1 VRLSAQP
8 DAAWPDATRPDVVRA
23 DEWHEVLGSAF
34 AQLAPE
40 RLDDREPGGRLAGA
54 QLGPLAAY
62 QVAGTPQIVRRSTT
76 AIHRAAADPLKIC
89 VQLAGRATVHQD
101 GREIVLEPGQL
112 AIYDTGRPYRLRLEH
127 QWSCAVMAFPRAALD
142 LRAPIIAAAMTHAYP
157 LADGPGAVLAS
168 FVTAAVQQRAALYGT
183 AACHLGEAGLHLVA
197 GTLSAAAPPGSVAPG
212 DPATAALRLRILD
225 YVRGH
230 LADPALSHA
239 SVAAAHHMSART
251 LHRMFEHEAS
261 TVTDYIRS
269 RRLAAVLRDLTDP
282 ALANRGI
289 AAIAAR
295 WCFTDQAH
303 FTRSFRARYGISPSA
318 ARRELTAQPAR
329 PLAAERD

>member
-1 VRLSAQP
+1 M
-8 DAAWPDATRPDVVRA
+8 DAVRA
-23 DEWHEVLGSAF
+23 DEWHELLGSAF
-34 AQLAPE
+34 AHLEPE
-40 RLDDREPGGRLAGA
+40 RLDDHEPGGWLAGA
-54 QLGPLAAY
+54 QLGPLATY
-62 QVAGTPQIVRRSTT
+62 QVAGTPQVVRRSVT
-76 AIHRAAADPLKIC
+76 AIRRSAADPLKIC

-112 AIYDTGRPYRLRLEH
+112 AIYDTGRPYRLRLEQ
-127 QWSCAVMAFPRAALD
+127 QWSCAVMAFPRDALD
-142 LRAPIIAAAMTHAYP
+142 LRAPVISAAMTHAYP

-168 FVTAAVQQRAALYGT
+168 FVTAAVQQRAALRGT
-183 AACHLGEAGLHLVA
+183 AACRLGEAGLHLVA
-197 GTLSAAAPPGSVAPG
+197 GTLSDAAPDGAAVPG
-212 DPATAALRLRILD
+212 DPAADALRLRILD
-225 YVRGH
+225 YVRAH

-282 ALANRGI
+282 ALANRAI
-289 AAIAAR
+289 ATIAAR

-303 FTRSFRARYGISPSA
+303 FTRAFRARYGISPSA
-318 ARRELTAQPAR
+318 ARRELTAQPGR
-329 PLAAERD
+329 VP